1 MRLGKLFLFFLVLL
15 GVSLPSSKA
24 QLQRFHFVQEKM
36 GSPFHLLFYHTD
48 SSSAFAIGEKC
59 FALVDSLNHIFSDY
73 DFQSEVSNIN
83 RTAFTKTVSVSPQ
96 MQDLLCKSMQAYQLS
111 NGIFD
116 VGLGSITQIWRNARK
131 IRELP
136 SDSMLQEAKMQAGLK
151 WVSFSCAGNTIGFLQ
166 PKLQLDF
173 GGIAKGYVAQ
183 KVIERLQSWGI
194 HSALADAGGDMV
206 TTEAPPGKEGWQIAI
221 NRPEEKEALLEK
233 KLWVKN
239 KAVATSG
246 DSFQLLEIDNLRYSH
261 ILDPHTGKGIT
272 NGKNVTIIAADGAT
286 ADWLATACSILET
299 DAALALAKKCGAEL
313 LITQVIGG
321 KIAYAQT
328 PGFWK

>member
-1 MRLGKLFLFFLVLL
+1 MQLGKYFLCLVFLL
-15 GVSLPSSKA
+15 GGLLPSTHA
-24 QLQRFHFVQEKM
+24 QLRRFHFEQEKM
-36 GSPFHLLFYHTD
+36 GSPFHLLFYHAD
-48 SSSAFAIGEKC
+48 STSATAIAQRC

-73 DFQSEVSNIN
+73 DAQSEVSNIN
-83 RTAFTKTVSVSPQ
+83 RTAFTQSVVVSPQ

-116 VGLGSITQIWRNARK
+116 VGLGSLTQLWRNARK
-131 IRELP
+131 IRQLP
-136 SDSMLQEAKMQAGLK
+136 SDTLLQEAKKQAGLS
-151 WVSFSCAGNTIGFLQ
+151 WVSFSCTGNSIRFLQ

-183 KVIERLQSWGI
+183 LVIDRLQSWGI
-194 HSALADAGGDMV
+194 RSALVDAGGDMV
-206 TTEAPPGKEGWQIAI
+206 ATEAPPGKEGWQVAI

-246 DSFQLLEIDNLRYSH
+246 DSFQVLEADNLRYSH
-261 ILDPHTGKGIT
+261 IIDPHSGKGIT

-299 DAALALAKKCGAEL
+299 EAALALAKKSGAEI
-313 LITQVIGG
+313 LITQLIRG
-321 KIAYAQT
+321 KIAYVQSE
-328 PGFWK
+328 GFWK